1 MDLRSETKDCFSG
14 WPCKTW

>member
-14 WPCKTW
+14 GPCKTW